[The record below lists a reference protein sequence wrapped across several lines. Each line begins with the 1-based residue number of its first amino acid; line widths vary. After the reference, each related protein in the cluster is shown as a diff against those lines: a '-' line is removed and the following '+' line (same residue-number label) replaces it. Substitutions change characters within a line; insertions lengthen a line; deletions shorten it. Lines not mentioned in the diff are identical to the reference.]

1 MIVFYICTI
10 ETIGI
15 IEMTIKITSFILK
28 QNNNNV
34 MCCICSE
41 L

>member
-1 MIVFYICTI
+1 VLYICTI

-15 IEMTIKITSFILK
+15 IEMTIQTSTFILK
-28 QNNNNV
+28 QNNNNA
-34 MCCICSE
+34 MCCTCSE